1 MSKKLS
7 YEKLCE
13 KESSRILQK
22 IICPY
27 CHHIYSKD
35 ESIDIG
41 IMKDCEDEKII
52 NCENCNKKIKVMSW
66 VTEYRLSTQKAEE
79 GK

>member
-13 KESSRILQK
+13 KESSLILQK

-27 CHHIYSKD
+27 CHHVYSID
-35 ESIDIG
+35 ESIEIS
-41 IMKDCEDEKII
+41 IMHDCEDEKII
-52 NCENCNKKIKVMSW
+52 NCENCNKKIKVISW
-66 VTEYRLSTQKAEE
+66 VTVYRLATQKAKE
-79 GK
+79 GE